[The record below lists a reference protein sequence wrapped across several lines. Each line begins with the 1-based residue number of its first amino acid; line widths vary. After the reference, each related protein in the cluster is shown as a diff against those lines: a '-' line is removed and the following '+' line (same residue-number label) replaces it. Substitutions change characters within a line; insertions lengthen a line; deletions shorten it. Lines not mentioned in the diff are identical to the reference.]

1 MLAGEGLTHGDRGL
15 LAAGAIG
22 CWPRAPECGL
32 GVQIIKVSEFA
43 RGKERVA
50 YKPDGTL
57 DAPLLVSSGYGH
69 GTGFVVMMRGER
81 EQLRIET
88 DRIALALEH
97 GTAQIIVFDDP
108 G

>member
-1 MLAGEGLTHGDRGL
+1 MRDRVIVQIEAYIRLFADLHGQLQFTRVRVVRQREQAGLLADEGLTHGDRGL
-15 LAAGAIG
+15 LPAGAIG

-57 DAPLLVSSGYGH
+57 DAPLLVVMGSS
-69 GTGFVVMMRGER
+69 
-81 EQLRIET
+81 
-88 DRIALALEH
+88 
-97 GTAQIIVFDDP
+97 P
-108 G
+108 